1 MRDATF
7 EEFCNQKLLLA
18 RLGRFLLLCCVCG
31 SCSGAQLRVNDAR
44 AEETVREIKAAETI
58 FKANSDRF
66 ATLRELVEAGLVGRA
81 LADNVEFNHRFHIV
95 AARDTYEAV
104 AVPVDRDDR
113 YAYVGWS
120 FYVDESGVIRGS
132 AYGKANGYSLA
143 GKHDPPVRSQ

>member
-1 MRDATF
+1 MPRPWP
-7 EEFCNQKLLLA
+7 LLL
-18 RLGRFLLLCCVCG
+18 LSCVCG
-31 SCSGAQLRVNDAR
+31 SCSGAQLRVNDER
-44 AEETVREIKAAETI
+44 AEETVREIKSAGTI
-58 FKANSDRF
+58 FKAKSDRF

-81 LADNVEFNHRFHIV
+81 IADNVEFNHRFHIV